1 MDGFR
6 RTRADGSVAEQQ
18 RVKPAG
24 FAFHTLLAS
33 CLATILA
40 TACNALCSPSWSCAT
55 ARWYAIPEAAAADPL
70 QPSVDPQLDTLADIS
85 LDALRA
91 RRYGS
96 TVRPELDLSE
106 SAAGAAYR
114 EHFSQD
120 GSAPYHSY
128 IASYVSDGNR
138 VYTRIDVPARGA
150 PPGGY
155 PVLIFVHGWYGR
167 EAAPAFDFMYTPD
180 SLYSRYIDAFVDAG
194 FLVLSPALRGHGTV
208 NGVPAEGIGFL
219 DAWDNASYLSPVFY
233 AIDALNLLEGLR
245 SLEAIDWSQW
255 GQQNPVRVDTSRIG
269 IAGQSQGGDVALTA
283 LAVSGEG
290 SMIRNALAAGSVW
303 SGCFGPRLEQLA
315 IYGPMSATLEAFMSG
330 DGSWTGTATGA
341 DGRVN
346 PNFVFGWPPDWI
358 GTVDTRSPEWTW
370 QAETWSTQTVAQV
383 LQDRTAEMYR
393 AINAGVGDID
403 DAAFEL
409 ATAADGR
416 VSVRHDPRIVSA
428 MRAIDAFN
436 REELLREPLHL
447 HHSDQD
453 YYSIPRWN
461 IGLAKRINSA
471 GGHARDYLYPR
482 NTHSLLASPHRW
494 FSPRETVA
502 GLPYMIRRDLMLFAG
517 TEATEITAQAD
528 ELLSIE
534 ALRDYAAALKNEFKP
549 EFEREPLNR
558 VSRRVVSF
566 TADDLKQYALVLEPT
581 DPPPNAGWPV
591 LLMNHG
597 HHPNPPEYS
606 RIADGSTDRPG
617 DYYRS
622 VPQAFA
628 EHGFLVVVPDFR
640 GHNDSEGGEYAH
652 GLLESY
658 WYSRDTIAAFRALD
672 SLPRADTS
680 RIFMWGHSMGGNVTL
695 RALLALGDEVRGA
708 SIWSASAAGLWER
721 AAHHASR
728 TQGQAAD
735 SDRLEA
741 LRAEIDALP
750 FGFDPERA
758 DPTAFLDQLQTPLII
773 QHATGDP
780 VVPFHWSADIA
791 NELAKFGQPVTLHSY
806 PSANHLF
813 EGAELKLAIERDVA
827 FFRQQTR

>member
-1 MDGFR
+1 VRPGR
-6 RTRADGSVAEQQ
+6 PGAQTSA
-18 RVKPAG
+18 
-24 FAFHTLLAS
+24 HTLALLA
-33 CLATILA
+33 
-40 TACNALCSPSWSCAT
+40 
-55 ARWYAIPEAAAADPL
+55 AITLFAAACEPAVAPPPGAAPTEDSAY
-70 QPSVDPQLDTLADIS
+70 QKWAGPQLDSLADLS
-85 LDALRA
+85 VQALRA
-91 RRYGS
+91 RDYRS
-96 TVRPELDLSE
+96 TLHAELNLGESE
-106 SAAGAAYR
+106 AGPAYR
-114 EHFSQD
+114 DFFSSD
-120 GSAPYHSY
+120 GTAPYDSY
-128 IASYVSDGNR
+128 VASYDSDGNR
-138 VYTRIDVPARGA
+138 VYARVDLPARA
-150 PPGGY
+150 PPPEGY

-167 EAAPAFDFMYTPD
+167 EAAPKFDFMYQPD

-208 NGVPAEGIGFL
+208 NGIPAEGIEFL

-233 AIDALNLLEGLR
+233 AIDVLNLLEGAQT
-245 SLEAIDWSQW
+245 LEKIDWADW
-255 GQQNPVRVDTSRIG
+255 GHPAPVRIDPGRIS
-269 IAGQSQGGDVALTA
+269 IAGQSQGADAVLTA
-283 LAVSGEG
+283 LAISGEG
-290 SMIRNALAAGSVW
+290 SSIQNALKAGSIW
-303 SGCFGPRLEQLA
+303 SGCFGPRLEQAA
-315 IYGPMSATLEAFMSG
+315 IYGPMAATLEAFMSG
-330 DGSWTGTATGA
+330 DGSWTGSAAGR
-341 DGRVN
+341 DGSIN

-393 AINAGVGDID
+393 AINTGVGDID

-566 TADDLKQYALVLEPT
+566 TADAQCRLAGVADEPRPSPQST
-581 DPPPNAGWPV
+581 RIQPHSRRQHRPAG
-591 LLMNHG
+591 
-597 HHPNPPEYS
+597 
-606 RIADGSTDRPG
+606 
-617 DYYRS
+617 
-622 VPQAFA
+622 
-628 EHGFLVVVPDFR
+628 
-640 GHNDSEGGEYAH
+640 
-652 GLLESY
+652 
-658 WYSRDTIAAFRALD
+658 
-672 SLPRADTS
+672 
-680 RIFMWGHSMGGNVTL
+680 
-695 RALLALGDEVRGA
+695 
-708 SIWSASAAGLWER
+708 
-721 AAHHASR
+721 
-728 TQGQAAD
+728 
-735 SDRLEA
+735 
-741 LRAEIDALP
+741 
-750 FGFDPERA
+750 
-758 DPTAFLDQLQTPLII
+758 
-773 QHATGDP
+773 
-780 VVPFHWSADIA
+780 
-791 NELAKFGQPVTLHSY
+791 
-806 PSANHLF
+806 
-813 EGAELKLAIERDVA
+813 
-827 FFRQQTR
+827 